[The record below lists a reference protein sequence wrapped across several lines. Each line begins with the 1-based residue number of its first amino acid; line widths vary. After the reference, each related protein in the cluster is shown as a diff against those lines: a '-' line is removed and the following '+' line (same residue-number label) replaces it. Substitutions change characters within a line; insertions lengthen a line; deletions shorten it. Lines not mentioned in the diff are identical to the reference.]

1 MIDQLEAVLFGNF
14 LLATLDGL
22 IEELDDLA
30 TLQAHHV
37 VMMFL
42 LGDFEDRVTAIEIVP
57 HHQPCRLELGQHAI
71 DGGQTNIF
79 TRFEKRLVDVLG
91 TQVVL
96 SWCVLENL
104 QYLDARQGHL
114 ETGLAQFMVLV
125 GHGRSSQYR
134 VGSGMIDR
142 IHDSEERAQMQKL
155 TGIITLSAVLL
166 LSSGCSYFGVYKRD
180 LPQGNLVTANM
191 VGQLQ
196 PGMNREQVVNV
207 MGRPLLEAPFDANE
221 WDYVF
226 RLDEAYGGVEQ
237 RRVTLTFDGDRLVNI
252 DRQGN
257 LDRDIELRADDGVG
271 PRTDES
277 AMDAFPTTEARPE
290 NEGRIPMGGEPAQEF

>member
-1 MIDQLEAVLFGNF
+1 MLFGDL
-14 LLATLDGL
+14 LLAALDGL
-22 IEELDDLA
+22 IEELDDLTA
-30 TLQAHHV
+30 IQAHHMIMV
-37 VMMFL
+37 FFL
-42 LGDFEDRVTAIEIVP
+42 GNFEDRMSAIEIVP
-57 HHQPCRLELGQHAI
+57 HHQSCRLELGQHAV
-71 DGGQTNIF
+71 DGGQANIF
-79 TRFEKRLVDVLG
+79 TRFEQRLVDVFG
-91 TQVVL
+91 TQVML
-96 SWCVLENL
+96 SRCVLENL

-180 LPQGNLVTANM
+180 LTQGNLVTANM
-191 VGQLQ
+191 VSQLQ
-196 PGMNREQVVNV
+196 PGMSRDQVVNV

-252 DRQGN
+252 ERQGN
-257 LDRDIELRADDGVG
+257 LDSDIELRADNEIG

-277 AMDAFPTTEARPE
+277 AMDAFPATEAAPE
-290 NEGRIPMGGEPAQEF
+290 NEGRIPMGGEPAREP